1 MKYYINSNVTNEKQ
15 LNKYKR
21 VIDNFPYMF
30 TPAIK
35 KLIVEK
41 LENYNV
47 LNAELDKLM
56 RTE

>member
-1 MKYYINSNVTNEKQ
+1 MKQ

-21 VIDNFPYMF
+21 VIDKFPDMF

-35 KLIVEK
+35 KLIAEK

-47 LNAELDKLM
+47 LNAELDELM